1 MVRRLR
7 SYVHLDGKVYTPG
20 EEVSAQVAE
29 RIPNPKAWVGG
40 ALTADDYDGG
50 DVAADDYEEE
60 GEAPQRPAESDRKD
74 AWIDYVL
81 EIRGDLSEDDV
92 AQMTKAELIAAADE
106 AGGDQEEE

>member
-7 SYVHLDGKVYTPG
+7 SYVHLDGKVYKPG
-20 EEVSAQVAE
+20 EEVPAQVAE
-29 RIPNPKAWVGG
+29 RIPNPKAWEEQQQSPP
-40 ALTADDYDGG
+40 TEE
-50 DVAADDYEEE
+50 DYEEE

-74 AWIDYVL
+74 TWIDYVL